1 MCLPFHIFYNC
12 VTSRLLFRAAAHTLP
27 SWFSAT
33 NLRIQQIKGAVCQM
47 KVRAITHQKMLDIFI
62 VLSPKN
68 GTSKVMK

>member
-12 VTSRLLFRAAAHTLP
+12 VTSRLLLRAAAHTSL
-27 SWFSAT
+27 SLFSTT
-33 NLRIQQIKGAVCQM
+33 NLRNQLIKGAVCQM

-68 GTSKVMK
+68 GT